1 MNPLKPTL
9 KTEWLPLLLI
19 LLSIGLAI
27 YFYYYFPNQVPVHWN
42 FQGAIDG
49 YGGRIFGAWFMPIL
63 MTALYGI
70 LLLLPVID
78 PKNKRY
84 HEFEEAYHAIKNLI
98 IGFIFILYVFTGL
111 VGLGYSLSFN
121 LIIPIMMSSLF
132 IILGYY
138 SKKLKQN
145 WTMGVRTP
153 WTLEN
158 TKVWDKTNR
167 LMGDL
172 MMISGVIFLLAIF
185 PVSNWLR
192 LIFFIIP
199 IGLLIVVPVSY
210 SYFVFQDEKK
220 KLNR

>member
-19 LLSIGLAI
+19 LLSIGLAT
-27 YFYYYFPNQVPVHWN
+27 YFYAYFPVQVPMHWN

-63 MTALYGI
+63 MMALYSI
-70 LLLLPVID
+70 LLLLPTID
-78 PKNKRY
+78 PKNKHY
-84 HEFEEAYHAIKNLI
+84 HEFAEAYHAIKNLI
-98 IGFIFILYVFTGL
+98 VGFIFILYVFTGL
-111 VGLGYSLSFN
+111 VGLGYSISFN
-121 LIIPIMMSSLF
+121 IIMPIMMSALF

-158 TKVWDKTNR
+158 VKVWDKTNR

-172 MMISGVIFLLAIF
+172 MMISGVIFLLALF

-199 IGLLIVVPVSY
+199 IGVMIIVPVSY
-210 SYFVFQDEKK
+210 SYFVFKSEKK
-220 KLNR
+220 KL